1 MHNHRF
7 CLALALAMIL
17 ALAACSTGPQPEEAV
32 EAFYQHLSSG
42 AIDQAKALYSTEVQK
57 SLADL
62 PVDEFADWVDRE
74 TKQGSVERIQV
85 ISIQSTENQSKIE
98 YDIVYR
104 DGSTKRSKVDLTLE
118 AGTWRLGWVG

>member
-1 MHNHRF
+1 MRNYR
-7 CLALALAMIL
+7 CWLAPSLVLAL
-17 ALAACSTGPQPEEAV
+17 ALAACSSGPQPQEAV

-42 AIDQAKALYSTEVQK
+42 AIDQAKTLYSAEVQK

-62 PVDEFADWVDRE
+62 PADEFADWVDRE

-85 ISIQSTENQSKIE
+85 INIQSTEDQSKIE

-104 DGSTKRSKVDLTLE
+104 DGSTKRSNVELILE
-118 AGTWRLGWVG
+118 GGTWRLGWVG